1 MPILSE
7 YQIHSTLHEGA
18 ETIIY
23 RGPTLGDHSATI
35 LKVLKAEY
43 PTLEAITRLKHEYQ
57 IRQNLDSEQI
67 VKAISLETFDHRLGM
82 ILEDFG
88 GESLG
93 QLLEKKILSPRVI
106 LDIAIQITK
115 ALEYLHQNQIIHK
128 DIKPSNIIINSQTK
142 QVKLTDFGIATKLNK
157 ENPQFNNPN
166 SVEGTLAYM
175 SPEQTGRMNR
185 TLDYRTDFYSLG
197 ITLYEMLT
205 NRLPFQS
212 SDPLEIVY
220 SHIAIQAIA
229 PHQINSNIPPALSEM
244 VMKLIAKNAENRYQ
258 SAAGLLADL
267 EICLHQLE
275 TTGEIIDFTPGRL
288 DILSQLLIP
297 QKLYGR
303 EQQVNQLLA
312 AFERVGAG
320 SPESVPPNQNTEKPA
335 LPHPETVA
343 RLAAFERVGAGSPE
357 SVPPNQNTEKPALP
371 NSKTIAPESF
381 LPNQNTQRPA
391 YSQSELML
399 VSGYSGIGKSAVVN
413 EVSKPITRSK
423 GYFISGKFD
432 QFKRNIPYASLI
444 QAFNSLLRQLLTESA
459 ASIETWQTKI
469 LTALGIDGKV
479 IADVIP
485 EVELIVGKQP
495 EVAELSPVESQN
507 RFNRVF
513 KEFIR
518 VFAQKEHPLVIFL
531 DDLQWAD
538 SATLKLMQTLITDP
552 DQQYLLIIGAYRD
565 NEVSPTHPL
574 IHTVEEIEKMGTVV
588 NNIVL
593 QPLDLENVTKL
604 VADTLN
610 NRTKKANN
618 LAELICNK
626 TGGNPFF
633 LTQLIQ
639 ALYQENLLKF
649 DFGSLGCKGGWDW
662 SIDEIQAIGITDKS
676 VVELVASRIEQLPAA
691 TQEVL
696 KLAACV
702 GDKFGL
708 DVLSLVSEE
717 SANVTATEL
726 YSALQAGLILPLN
739 DAYRIPLVFD
749 RAESI
754 NLKLDTSRV
763 SYKFLHDRVQQAA
776 YSLIPEDQKQSTH
789 LKIGQLLLQ
798 NTPPEKLEENI
809 FDIVN
814 QLNVGINTIE
824 NPAEKTQLATLNLTA
839 GRKAKAANA
848 YEAAV
853 RYLRVAMQLL
863 PADCWQSQYDLA
875 LAIYESTAETEYLNS
890 NYEDSKNII
899 DIILQQAK
907 TILDKV
913 NTYELQIQSYN
924 IKYKFV
930 EALNIAVEVLKM
942 LGISFPK
949 NPNALTIIAGL
960 IHTKLSLGIKRIE
973 DLASLPKMTDPNQ
986 QAAMRILSGML
997 TSATAAKPRLVPLL
1011 TFMMV
1016 KLCIKYGN
1024 SPYAS
1029 VAYVYYGVIL
1039 CNLGDISLAYEFGQL
1054 AIRMLDKFPSS
1065 SIKSRVYAAFGI
1077 CIQPWKSDIKSALGV
1092 LKSGFQAGME
1102 SGNLEFA
1109 GYCMGE
1115 YCKNSLWMGKPLTL
1129 VEQEIGKYLKL
1140 MQELKQEGCQLY
1152 IGLEREIVFNLRG
1165 TNVEPCHLV
1174 GENFNEVERIP
1185 SLIEGKNFLQ
1195 LFSVY
1200 NAKAMLNFM
1209 FGNYEQALENS
1220 RLFEK
1225 YEESASGFYVVSISN
1240 LYYSLILLALSPQAD
1255 KNKQNQYL
1263 KKVVQNQKKMQKWA
1277 FHAPMNYQ
1285 HKYDLVA
1292 AEKARV
1298 LGQNSEAMDLYDRA
1312 IAGSAKNG
1320 YIQEEALAYELAGE
1334 FYLSLGKQII
1344 SQAYLTKAYYGY
1356 IRWGALAKVK
1366 HLESTHPFLIAQTR
1380 TAETRTLDVTRT
1392 NTGNTTSNSLGD
1404 FLDVATFIKSSQAIN
1419 SEIVLE
1425 NLLTK
1430 LIKIILENAAAQKV
1444 VLLLLKDDR
1453 LCIEAV
1459 GNSTDT
1465 TCTVLQSIPFENSQ
1479 DLPISVVNYVFRSQK
1494 PLVLQDATVAEY
1506 FNTDAYIR
1514 EFEIKSILCLPII
1527 YQSKLQGII
1536 YLENK
1541 LAAGAFTADRVEV
1554 LKVLVSQVAIAIENA
1569 RLYAREQEKSQ
1580 QLEKSFSELQ
1590 QAQLQLIQGEKMSSL
1605 GNLVA
1610 GVAHEINNP
1619 VGFISGNITEATRA
1633 VGDLISHLELY
1644 REEVINPSSKIVQD
1658 AEDIDLEYLIE
1669 DLPKMLGSMKVGCD
1683 RIRNIST
1690 SLRTFS
1696 RGDTSQKVSADI
1708 HEGIDSTLM
1717 ILQHRLKANSDRPL
1731 IQVVKEY
1738 GNIPKVKCYLGQLNQ
1753 VFMNV
1758 FANAIDCFEE
1768 SNKGRSFVEIEV
1780 APNLIMIETEIDDE
1794 NQTVVIKIRDNGMGI
1809 SQEVISRIFDN
1820 LFTTKGVGKGTGLG
1834 LSISRQIVEETHGG
1848 KLSCDSVVGE
1858 GTVFTIALPVS

>member
-1 MPILSE
+1 MLSLSE
-7 YQIHSTLHEGA
+7 YPINSTLHEGT

-23 RGPTLGDHSATI
+23 RGKTSIDEPVTI

-43 PTLEAITRLKHEYQ
+43 PTLEAIIRLKHEYQ
-57 IRQNLDSEQI
+57 IRQKLDSEQI
-67 VKAISLETFDHRLGM
+67 VKAISLETFDHRLGL

-93 QLLEKKILSPRVI
+93 QVLETEKFSTISILN
-106 LDIAIQITK
+106 IAIQIVK

-205 NRLPFQS
+205 GRLPFQS

-220 SHIAIQAIA
+220 SHIAIQAIG
-229 PHQINSNIPPALSEM
+229 PHQINSEVPLEVSEI
-244 VMKLIAKNAENRYQ
+244 VMKLMSKNAEQRYQ

-275 TTGEIIDFTPGRL
+275 TTGEITNFTPGRL

-303 EQQVNQLLA
+303 EQQVNELLA
-312 AFERVGAG
+312 AFDRVGAG
-320 SPESVPPNQNTEKPA
+320 SPESVPPNQDI
-335 LPHPETVA
+335 
-343 RLAAFERVGAGSPE
+343 
-357 SVPPNQNTEKPALP
+357 QKPALP

-381 LPNQNTQRPA
+381 PPNKNIQKPTR
-391 YSQSELML
+391 SQSELML

-469 LTALGIDGKV
+469 LTALGTDGKV

-485 EVELIVGKQP
+485 ELELIVGKQP
-495 EVAELSPVESQN
+495 EVVEIGSIESQN

-552 DQQYLLIIGAYRD
+552 DRQYLLLIGAYRD

-574 IHTVEEIEKMGTVV
+574 IQTVEEIEKTGTVV
-588 NNIVL
+588 NNIIL
-593 QPLDLENVTKL
+593 QPLDLENVTEL

-610 NRTKKANN
+610 NRTEKVKT

-633 LTQLIQ
+633 LTQLLQ

-649 DFGSLGCKGGWDW
+649 DFNYLGGKGEWDW

-676 VVELVASRIEQLPAA
+676 VVELVASRIEKLPAT

-702 GDKFGL
+702 GDKFTL

-726 YSALQAGLILPLN
+726 YSALQAGLILPLS

-763 SYKFLHDRVQQAA
+763 SYRFLHDRVQQAA
-776 YSLIPEDQKQSTH
+776 YSLIPENQKQSTH

-798 NTPPEKLEENI
+798 NTPAEKLEENI

-814 QLNVGINTIE
+814 QLNVGINTID
-824 NPAEKTQLATLNLTA
+824 NLAEKTQLATLNLTA
-839 GRKAKAANA
+839 GRKAKTANA

-853 RYLRVAMQLL
+853 RYLRVAMELL
-863 PADCWQSQYDLA
+863 PADCWQSQYDLT
-875 LAIYESTAETEYLNS
+875 LAIYELTAKSEYLNI
-890 NYEDSKNII
+890 NYEVSKKLVNIV
-899 DIILQQAK
+899 LQEAK

-913 NTYELQIQSYN
+913 NAYELQIQSYN
-924 IKYKFV
+924 VQGLMF
-930 EALNIAVEVLKM
+930 EALNTGLEVLKL
-942 LGISFPK
+942 LGISFPQ
-949 NPNALTIIAGL
+949 NPNSLNILAGR
-960 IHTKLSLGIKRIE
+960 IDTKLSLGLKRIE
-973 DLASLPKMTDPNQ
+973 DLANLPEMTDPNQ
-986 QAAMRILSGML
+986 QAAMRILSGIL
-997 TSATAAKPRLVPLL
+997 GSAIYLKPQLVPLL
-1011 TFMMV
+1011 AFTMV
-1016 KLCIKYGN
+1016 KLCLKYGN
-1024 SPYAS
+1024 SPYSS
-1029 VAYVYYGVIL
+1029 VGYVYYGVVL
-1039 CNLGDISLAYEFGQL
+1039 CRLGNINLGYQFGQL
-1054 AIRMLDKFPSS
+1054 AIRLLDKFPSGA
-1065 SIKSRVYAAFGI
+1065 IKGRVYAAFGSF
-1077 CIQPWKSDIKSALGV
+1077 IQHWKGDINSGLGN
-1092 LKSGFQAGME
+1092 LMGGFKVGME
-1102 SGNLEFA
+1102 TGELEYA
-1109 GYCMGE
+1109 GYSIYQYCSCKLWIGE
-1115 YCKNSLWMGKPLTL
+1115 PLDR
-1129 VEQEIGKYLKL
+1129 VEEETGKYLKL
-1140 MQELKQEGCQLY
+1140 MQQYQLEMAIQS
-1152 IGLEREIVFNLRG
+1152 IGIERQTALYLRG
-1165 TNVEPCHLV
+1165 TNVERCYLV
-1174 GENFNEVERIP
+1174 GDSFNELKMLPDSTKAKSFTTVC
-1185 SLIEGKNFLQ
+1185 F
-1195 LFSVY
+1195 VY
-1200 NAKAMLNFM
+1200 NAKAMLNFI
-1209 FGNYEQALENS
+1209 FRNYAQALDNS
-1220 RLFEK
+1220 RLLEK
-1225 YEESASGFYVVSISN
+1225 YEEAAAGLYVIAVN
-1240 LYYSLILLALSPQAD
+1240 KLYYSLSLLGLYPQAD
-1255 KNKQNQYL
+1255 KVEQKQYL
-1263 KKVVQNQKKMQKWA
+1263 KKVVSLQKKMKKWA
-1277 FHAPMNYQ
+1277 FYAPMNYQ

-1298 LGQNSEAMDLYDRA
+1298 LGENTEAMDLYDRA
-1312 IAGSAKNG
+1312 IAGSATNG

-1366 HLESTHPFLIAQTR
+1366 HLESIHPFLVAQTR
-1380 TAETRTLDVTRT
+1380 VAETRSLDVTRT
-1392 NTGNTTSNSLGD
+1392 TTGNTTSNGLGD

-1430 LIKIILENAAAQKV
+1430 LIKIVLENAAAQKV
-1444 VLLLLKDDR
+1444 VLLLLKDNK

-1459 GNSTDT
+1459 GNSTDS

-1479 DLPISVVNYVFRSQK
+1479 DLPVSVVNYVFRSQK
-1494 PLVLQDATVAEY
+1494 PLVLEDANVTAP
-1506 FNTDAYIR
+1506 FNTDACIR

-1527 YQSKLQGII
+1527 YQSHLQGII
-1536 YLENK
+1536 YLENQ
-1541 LAAGAFTADRVEV
+1541 LAAGAFSADRVEV

-1569 RLYAREQEKSQ
+1569 NLYAREQEKSQ

-1619 VGFISGNITEATRA
+1619 LGFISGNIDAATEASL
-1633 VGDLISHLELY
+1633 DLIDYLRLYQERFPNPGDELE
-1644 REEVINPSSKIVQD
+1644 EKAS
-1658 AEDIDLEYLIE
+1658 DIDLEFLME
-1669 DLPKMLGSMKVGCD
+1669 DLPKMLVSMKSGTE
-1683 RIRNIST
+1683 RIRNISR

-1696 RGDTSQKVSADI
+1696 RADSATKVSANI
-1708 HEGIDSTLM
+1708 HEGIDSTLL
-1717 ILQHRLKANSDRPL
+1717 ILQYRLKAKDTRPA
-1731 IQVVKEY
+1731 IKIIKEY
-1738 GNIPKVKCYLGQLNQ
+1738 GYIPPVKCYFGQLNQ
-1753 VFMNV
+1753 VFMNLL
-1758 FANAIDCFEE
+1758 ANAIDCFEE
-1768 SNKGRSFVEIEV
+1768 LNKDRSFAEIEL
-1780 APNLIMIETEIDDE
+1780 APNIITIKTGIDDE
-1794 NQTVVIKIRDNGMGI
+1794 NQTVVIKIRDNGKGI
-1809 SQEVISRIFDN
+1809 SQEVLLRIFDH

-1834 LSISRQIVEETHGG
+1834 LSISRQIVVETHGG

-1858 GTVFTIALPVS
+1858 GTEFAIALPLD